1 MARKI
6 SLVLG
11 LAVIVAGCS
20 QPLTSQEKGA
30 LVGGAIGAGTG
41 AIIGNQAGHPGA
53 GAVIGGAV
61 GAVTGAVIADAA
73 RRAEHEAAYPP
84 PPPAQVVVA
93 APPRVV
99 VPTAPHMVWV
109 PEWGVYVMDGHD
121 IVYHQT
127 SYYQY
132 SNGYWWISPSYAG
145 PWAIAATPPPTI
157 AQLPPGRLHHHPVRR
172 AYMAAQASPPTAPI
186 IVQAPPT
193 VIVAAPP
200 PAAPAAPAPGQ
211 IFPAPRPHVYA
222 PAQPPAVVVV
232 QAPPVA
238 AAPAQPTAPPVV
250 HGAVTPAPPVAA
262 APVVVAP
269 PAATPPQVATPR
281 VVPAPAPPPAVVV
294 PAPPQTERAPAPP
307 AQVTLATPPAAGS
320 PARPHMIWVAEWGVH
335 LLEGQDVVYYNEA
348 YFSFSGGQ
356 WSISQSHAGPWAIVP
371 TPPPVIAKLPPGQL
385 HSHLPRG
392 HHCPPGLAKQGRC

>member
-200 PAAPAAPAPGQ
+200 QAAPAAPAPGQ

-222 PAQPPAVVVV
+222 PAQPPAVVV

-281 VVPAPAPPPAVVV
+281 VVAAPAPPPAVVV

>member
-6 SLVLG
+6 SLVLLG
-11 LAVIVAGCS
+11 LILIAGCS
-20 QPLTSQEKGA
+20 RPLTPAEKGA
-30 LVGGAIGAGTG
+30 L
-41 AIIGNQAGHPGA
+41 
-53 GAVIGGAV
+53 IGGAV
-61 GAVTGAVIADAA
+61 GVVAGAVIADAA
-73 RRAEHEAAYPP
+73 QHQTAQPT

-200 PAAPAAPAPGQ
+200 QAAPAAPAPGQ

-222 PAQPPAVVVV
+222 PAQPPAVVV

-238 AAPAQPTAPPVV
+238 AAPAQPTGPPVV

-281 VVPAPAPPPAVVV
+281 VVAAPVPPPAVVV

-320 PARPHMIWVAEWGVH
+320 PARPQMIWVAEWGVH